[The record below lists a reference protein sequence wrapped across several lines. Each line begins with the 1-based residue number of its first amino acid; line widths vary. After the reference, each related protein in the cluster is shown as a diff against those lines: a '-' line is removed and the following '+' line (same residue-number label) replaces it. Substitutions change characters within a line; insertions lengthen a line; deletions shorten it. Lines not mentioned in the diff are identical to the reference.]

1 MGTRHHSL
9 KIADQFGGID
19 FMLGHKT
26 GFPANQV
33 VQHAINNCI
42 LSQFTINVPL
52 RSYNINLALGYNSR
66 FPADEVMRT
75 LCQNPYEDCSALDMW
90 GMRGAVGVLFKLE
103 LKPYG
108 YTFVAKGT
116 ASNRLA
122 YVENEGR
129 IYTRLEAL
137 QGQRVPVHLGLARL
151 KHGYIL
157 PGGTRAVHMM
167 LMSWAGERAAGAG
180 LDEAKFKEERKH
192 PFECGKVASMS

>member
-1 MGTRHHSL
+1 
-9 KIADQFGGID
+9 
-19 FMLGHKT
+19 
-26 GFPANQV
+26 
-33 VQHAINNCI
+33 
-42 LSQFTINVPL
+42 
-52 RSYNINLALGYNSR
+52 
-66 FPADEVMRT
+66 
-75 LCQNPYEDCSALDMW
+75 MW

-129 IYTRLEAL
+129 IYMRLEAL

-192 PFECGKVASMS
+192 TSDAVWAMGVCHNDEHRAHLLWSRERNCLMLIDFSHATLRPAPQHRQLTDIREQKKRKARFAKPRDSKRPRFALGDRRAFVQT